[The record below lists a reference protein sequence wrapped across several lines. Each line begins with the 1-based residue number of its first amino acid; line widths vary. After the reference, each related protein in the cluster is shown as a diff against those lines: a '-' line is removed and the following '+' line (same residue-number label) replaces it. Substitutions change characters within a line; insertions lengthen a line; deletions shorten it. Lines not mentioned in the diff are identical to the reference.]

1 MLIKTI
7 KADQLQARKNR
18 DKIATSLLTTLI
30 GEADTAAKNKGVEL
44 LDDAST
50 IALIQKFLNNIQI
63 VFDASGHNETAQKEM
78 DLLKAYLPTKLTD
91 AELES
96 EIKKFI
102 TGLRGT
108 VPDNKLMG
116 EVLKSL
122 KSSYPGRY
130 DGATASALVKKLM

>member
-1 MLIKTI
+1 
-7 KADQLQARKNR
+7 
-18 DKIATSLLTTLI
+18 
-30 GEADTAAKNKGVEL
+30 
-44 LDDAST
+44 
-50 IALIQKFLNNIQI
+50 
-63 VFDASGHNETAQKEM
+63 M